1 MPVRCLTSS
10 VRRWPRP
17 AEVEA
22 ALSRW
27 AQRLDLPGLDALGYF
42 GSYARGDAGV
52 GSYLDLVAIV
62 EASDLPPPL
71 RATRLPLEELP
82 VPADALVYTEAE
94 WAALKKRQERF
105 AKTHLKETRWLL
117 GPP

>member
-1 MPVRCLTSS
+1 MPVRSSTSS
-10 VRRWPRP
+10 VRKWPGP

-22 ALSRW
+22 ALRRW
-27 AQRLDLPGLDALGYF
+27 AEGLDLPGLLALGYF

-52 GSYLDLVAIV
+52 ESDLDLVVVV

-71 RATRLPLEELP
+71 RATRLPLEDLP
-82 VPADALVYTEAE
+82 LPADALVYTKAE
-94 WAALKKRQERF
+94 WEALKKPKNRF
-105 AKTHLKETRWLL
+105 AKTLVKETRWLL

>member
-1 MPVRCLTSS
+1 M
-10 VRRWPRP
+10 RRWPRP

-22 ALSRW
+22 ALRRW
-27 AQRLDLPGLDALGYF
+27 AQQLDLPGLVAIGYF

-52 GSYLDLVAIV
+52 GSDLDLVAIV
-62 EASDLPPPL
+62 EASDLPSPL
-71 RATRLPLEELP
+71 RATRLPSEDLP

-94 WAALKKRQERF
+94 WAALKRRRDRF
-105 AKTHLKETRWLL
+105 AKTLLKETRWLL